1 MYLSSCMTEAGAA
14 GIISSEGRA
23 AEALFFKNYKGDVYY
38 EHFCITLYE
47 ECSFCG
53 NSLSGSEIKFTKQ
66 VNAVSSIILKPEES

>member
-1 MYLSSCMTEAGAA
+1 
-14 GIISSEGRA
+14 
-23 AEALFFKNYKGDVYY
+23 LFFKNYKGDVYY

-66 VNAVSSIILKPEES
+66 VNAVSSIILQPEES